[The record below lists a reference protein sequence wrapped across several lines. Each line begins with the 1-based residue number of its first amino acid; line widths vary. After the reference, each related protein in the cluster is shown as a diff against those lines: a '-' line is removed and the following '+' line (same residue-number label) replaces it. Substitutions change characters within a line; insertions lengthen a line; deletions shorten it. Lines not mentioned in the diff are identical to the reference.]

1 MPTQQTVLV
10 VGGTGRTGGRV
21 VRQLLERGA
30 RVRAIVRSAAR
41 LPAGVAADPAFS
53 CLEADLLSLGEAD
66 LVSQVRGCDAVVSC
80 LGHTISLEGIF
91 GPPRALVT
99 DAVRRL
105 CRAVEAAE
113 PDGPVKFVL
122 MSSVSVNRP
131 GAVET
136 RRGLLD
142 GLVLWL
148 LRGLVPPAGD
158 NQRAAEFLHR
168 EIGSRHPR
176 LEWVCVRP
184 DTLVEGEVSR
194 YAVHET
200 LVSGIFKPDRTSMAN
215 VAHFMCELVED
226 PGTWRTWAGKLP
238 VVVNATRDG

>member
-1 MPTQQTVLV
+1 MTTQRTVLV
-10 VGGTGRTGGRV
+10 VGATGRTGGRV
-21 VRQLLERGA
+21 VRRLLQRGA

-41 LPAGVAADPAFS
+41 LPAGVATDPAFS

-80 LGHTISLEGIF
+80 LGHTISLAGVF

-105 CRAVEAAE
+105 CRAVEASGPHE
-113 PDGPVKFVL
+113 PVRLVL
-122 MSSVSVNRP
+122 MSSVSVDRP
-131 GAVET
+131 GAVEP
-136 RRGLLD
+136 RRGRLD

-148 LRGLVPPAGD
+148 LRGSVPPARD
-158 NQRAAEFLHR
+158 NQRAADFLHR
-168 EIGSRHPR
+168 EIGTRHPR

-184 DTLVEGEVSR
+184 DTLVEGEVTR

-200 LVSGIFKPDRTSMAN
+200 LVSGLFKPDHSRMAN
-215 VAHFMCELVED
+215 VAHFICELVED

-238 VVVNATRDG
+238 VVVDATPEV